1 MTQFGVFLPNGSNGY
16 MMSRAC
22 EPYPPTF
29 EHNRAITLEAERQGL
44 DFVLPMMKFRGFGG
58 ETGCWDA
65 CLDAFAL
72 SSALAAV
79 TERITLLPTA
89 SMLALHPAVTARLV
103 ATLSDIAGGRCGINL
118 ITGWNKPE
126 YAQMGLWPGDEYYTE
141 RYDYAAEYVKILRA
155 LWTEGRVDFKSEHFD
170 LDDCQCYPVPK
181 EHVPI
186 VSAGQSPRGVA
197 FCEEYADYRF
207 MIGNPPVLDAL
218 RKQQIS
224 GAAKRNGSYLLIHL
238 LVGETDAEAED
249 RGRAIIDRADTG
261 AIHNML
267 ASAAMD
273 ANTEGTSAA
282 LQAGLSR
289 SMEDGNLA
297 FGAHPVIHGSVET
310 VAEKIDRIAEETDA
324 DGFMFAWVDY
334 VEGVRM
340 FGERI
345 RPLLRCAA

>member
-1 MTQFGVFLPNGSNGY
+1 MTEFGVFLPNGSNGY

-22 EPYPPTF
+22 APYSPSF
-29 EHNRAITLEAERQGL
+29 EHNRAIAVEAEAQGL
-44 DFVLPMMKFRGFGG
+44 DFLLPMMKFRGFGG
-58 ETGCWDA
+58 DTGCWDA
-65 CLDAFAL
+65 CLDAFSL
-72 SSALAAV
+72 SSALAVV

-103 ATLSDIAGGRCGINL
+103 ATLSEIAGGRCGINL

-126 YAQMGLWPGDEYYTE
+126 YAQMGLWPGDSYYTE
-141 RYDYAAEYVKILRA
+141 RYAYAAEYVKILRA
-155 LWTEGRVDFKSEHFD
+155 LWTDGRADFHSDHFD
-170 LDDCQCYPVPK
+170 LDDCHCFPRPK
-181 EHVPI
+181 HHVPI

-197 FCEEYADYRF
+197 FCEEFSDYRF
-207 MIGNPPVLDAL
+207 MIGNPPVLDTL
-218 RKQQIS
+218 RDR
-224 GAAKRNGSYLLIHL
+224 KRAGTPVKTGSYLLFHL
-238 LVGETDAEAED
+238 LVADSDAEAEA
-249 RGRAIIDRADTG
+249 RGRDIIAEADQA

-297 FGAHPVIHGSVET
+297 FGAHPVIHGSPRT
-310 VAEKIDRIAEETDA
+310 VADKIDRIAEETGA
-324 DGFMFAWVDY
+324 DGFMFAWVDF
-334 VEGVRM
+334 VSGVRE

-345 RPLLRCAA
+345 KPLLRCA